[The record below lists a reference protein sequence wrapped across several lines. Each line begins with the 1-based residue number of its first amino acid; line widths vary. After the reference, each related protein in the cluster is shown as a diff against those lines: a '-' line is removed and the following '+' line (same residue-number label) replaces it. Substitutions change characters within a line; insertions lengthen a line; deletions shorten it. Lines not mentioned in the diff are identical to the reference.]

1 MSTDLGTYKGL
12 PITGHTLK
20 LVNAG
25 DGLSKAMRVSP
36 TNADVGEEVDLL
48 VRVKA
53 GNEIHKIDD
62 IDHPSAWT
70 LERAFVA
77 QTITIVSRDFADDRI
92 AQQLLAEAKLKEDD
106 ERKRGIH
113 KLPGAGIGDK
123 GDLVHV
129 DENGVLLTAA
139 EVAERRGDGRPVFEQ
154 GPLAPVVVVFDDGSR
169 LGWPD
174 EYGKGDPR
182 PRRGDTHPDTD
193 AVVDHL
199 LDHDTGEVIVETAAD
214 DVAAAAF
221 FGASTEQTEGGDDH
235 ALSTEVGAG
244 DDFEFPD
251 PIEVTEQDIADVDT
265 SIVGVRTLIAE
276 ITDVGRLRRMAK
288 AEQGRGKGA
297 EPRSKVITEIGGRI
311 IELERAGRS

>member
-1 MSTDLGTYKGL
+1 MNDLGEYKGL
-12 PITGHTLK
+12 PIAGHALALK
-20 LVNAG
+20 GAG

-36 TNADVGEEVDLL
+36 TDLDPGEEIDLL
-48 VRVKA
+48 VRAKA
-53 GNEIHKIDD
+53 GNVTHKVDD
-62 IDHPSAWT
+62 IDAPSSWT
-70 LERAFVA
+70 IEQSLTA
-77 QTITIVSRDFADDRI
+77 QTITIVSREFADDRI

-113 KLPGAGIGDK
+113 KLPGTGIGDK

-174 EYGKGDPR
+174 EYPKGDPR

-199 LDHDTGEVIVETAAD
+199 LDHDTGEVVVETAAD
-214 DVAAAAF
+214 DVAAAKA
-221 FGASTEQTEGGDDH
+221 FGA
-235 ALSTEVGAG
+235 GAS

-276 ITDVGRLRRMAK
+276 ITDVARLRRMAK
-288 AEQGRGKGA
+288 AEQGGRGKGA
-297 EPRSKVITEIGGRI
+297 DPRSKVIIEIGGRI
-311 IELERAGRS
+311 IELERGS